1 MRFPSEQRFLKYCVS
16 KRRTYL
22 KQLFE
27 RRQVRGFFDLWQAEL
42 RLSQSRFEV
51 DGLSSQQTTRLGAQ
65 MRWLLLQ
72 DLHQVVRM
80 VVPDF
85 PPAPPSVLAAL
96 PGALHQV
103 RVSRSMLIAGEHG
116 VGKEQLAILLHVLA
130 GRPGAL
136 VRLASAELGR
146 PGSSPTRQLMPERG
160 TVFIGQLEQI
170 QETAQEELLSFLNG
184 DARRRDLLFIFAT
197 SAEPRELIG
206 KHGVRRDLF
215 VRVSQTEVRL
225 PPLRAR
231 PREIQSFIGD
241 VLYDLLRVPAERLP
255 VLRSEARELAESWR
269 GEHLDPERE
278 GYDFFSEALSFVMWR
293 ERKEL
298 ASTALEE
305 PWCARLERQPCPGNF
320 AELRDHV
327 ARSFDRGEE
336 RVLRA
341 VDPYVPPRA
350 AELSGVEPERAPAPP
365 AAVQG
370 DGADGADQPD
380 PRSAAAAVLHRAAAR
395 GARRSAPRR
404 AARRTPAAQPARR
417 ARSPRRPLGELRSV
431 RAAAERFLALPR
443 HGPQAR

>member
-51 DGLSSQQTTRLGAQ
+51 DGLSSQQTAKLGAQ
-65 MRWLLLQ
+65 LRWLLLQ

-103 RVSRSMLIAGEHG
+103 RVSRSMLIAGEAG

-136 VRLASAELGR
+136 VRLASAELAR
-146 PGSSPTRQLMPERG
+146 AGSSATRQLMPERG

-170 QETAQEELLSFLNG
+170 QEDAQEDLLSFLNG
-184 DARRRDLLFIFAT
+184 DARRRDLLFLFAT

-225 PPLRAR
+225 PTLRTR
-231 PREIQSFIGD
+231 PREIASFIGD

-255 VLRSEARELAESWR
+255 GLRTEARELAESWR
-269 GEHLDPERE
+269 GEHLDPDKE
-278 GYDFFSEALSFVMWR
+278 GYDYFSEALSFVMWR

-298 ASTALEE
+298 ATAALDE
-305 PWCARLERQPCPGNF
+305 PWCARAERQTYPGNF
-320 AELRDHV
+320 AELREHL
-327 ARSFDRGEE
+327 ARAFDRGDDRSDESV
-336 RVLRA
+336 VLRA
-341 VDPYVPPRA
+341 VDSYVAPHV
-350 AELSGVEPERAPAPP
+350 VERTHPE
-365 AAVQG
+365 
-370 DGADGADQPD
+370 PD
-380 PRSAAAAVLHRAAAR
+380 RAAAH
-395 GARRSAPRR
+395 A
-404 AARRTPAAQPARR
+404 T
-417 ARSPRRPLGELRSV
+417 SPRGDEVLVPTSLSRDQLLRQYYIALLREERGDLRRVAIRAGRRLRSLHAELARLDV
-431 RAAAERFLALPR
+431 RSSTLEPFP
-443 HGPQAR
+443 PSPTES

>member
-42 RLSQSRFEV
+42 RLAQSRFEI
-51 DGLSSQQTTRLGAQ
+51 DGLTNQQTARVGTQL
-65 MRWLLLQ
+65 RWLLLQ

-85 PPAPPSVLAAL
+85 PPAPASVLGAL

-103 RVSRSMLIAGEHG
+103 RVARSMLIAGEAG

-146 PGSSPTRQLMPERG
+146 GGSSATRQLMPERG

-170 QETAQEELLSFLNG
+170 QEDAQEELLAFLNG
-184 DARRRDLLFIFAT
+184 DARRRDLLFICAT

-225 PPLRAR
+225 PALRVR
-231 PREIQSFIGD
+231 PRDVPMFIGD

-255 VLRSEARELAESWR
+255 GLRSEARELAESWR
-269 GEHLDPERE
+269 GEHLDPDRE
-278 GYDFFSEALSFVMWR
+278 GYDYFSEALSFVMWR

-298 ASTALEE
+298 AAIALDE
-305 PWCARLERQPCPGNF
+305 PWCARLERQRFPGNF

-327 ARSFDRGEE
+327 ARAFDRSDESTA
-336 RVLRA
+336 LRA
-341 VDPYVPPRA
+341 VDAYA
-350 AELSGVEPERAPAPP
+350 APHTVERGHAEQERAPAHASP
-365 AAVQG
+365 AHGEPSAVPTNLSRDQLLRQYYVALLREERG
-370 DGADGADQPD
+370 DLRRVA
-380 PRSAAAAVLHRAAAR
+380 LRA
-395 GARRSAPRR
+395 GRR
-404 AARRTPAAQPARR
+404 
-417 ARSPRRPLGELRSV
+417 LRSLHAELARLDV
-431 RAAAERFLALPR
+431 RAASVEPFP
-443 HGPQAR
+443 PSPSDS

>member
-42 RLSQSRFEV
+42 RLSQSPFEV
-51 DGLSSQQTTRLGAQ
+51 DGLSSQQTSHLGAQ
-65 MRWLLLQ
+65 LRWLLLQ

-103 RVSRSMLIAGEHG
+103 RVARSMLIAGERG

-170 QETAQEELLSFLNG
+170 QENAQEELLSFLNG
-184 DARRRDLLFIFAT
+184 DARRRDLLFIFST
-197 SAEPRELIG
+197 SAEPRELVAR
-206 KHGVRRDLF
+206 HGVRRDLF

-225 PPLRAR
+225 PPLRAK
-231 PREIQSFIGD
+231 PRDVPAYIGD

-255 VLRSEARELAESWR
+255 VLRTEARELSDGWR
-269 GEHLDPERE
+269 GEQLDPDRE
-278 GYDFFSEALSFVMWR
+278 GYDYFSEALSFVMWR

-298 ASTALEE
+298 ASAAVQE
-305 PWCARLERQPCPGNF
+305 PWCARLEQRQYPGNF
-320 AELRDHV
+320 AELREHV
-327 ARSFDRGEE
+327 ARAFDRGDE
-336 RVLRA
+336 RPPLRA
-341 VDPYVPPRA
+341 VTTFEAPRA
-350 AELSGVEPERAPAPP
+350 ITRERDREVGEADPPAPEPEVAHASEGAVPTNLSRDQLLRQYYLALLREERGDLRRVALRAGRRLRSLHAELARLDVRWSGFDPFATPP
-365 AAVQG
+365 AE
-370 DGADGADQPD
+370 
-380 PRSAAAAVLHRAAAR
+380 S
-395 GARRSAPRR
+395 
-404 AARRTPAAQPARR
+404 
-417 ARSPRRPLGELRSV
+417 
-431 RAAAERFLALPR
+431 
-443 HGPQAR
+443 

>member
-42 RLSQSRFEV
+42 RLSQSRFEI

-85 PPAPPSVLAAL
+85 PPAPSSVFAAL

-103 RVSRSMLIAGEHG
+103 RVSRSMLIAGERG

-136 VRLASAELGR
+136 VRLASADLGR
-146 PGSSPTRQLMPERG
+146 PDSSPTRQLMPERG

-170 QETAQEELLSFLNG
+170 QETAQDELLSFLNG
-184 DARRRDLLFIFAT
+184 DARRRDLLFIFDT
-197 SAEPRELIG
+197 EAEPRELVS

-231 PREIQSFIGD
+231 PRDIPSFIGD

-255 VLRSEARELAESWR
+255 ALRTEARELSESWR
-269 GEHLDPERE
+269 GEHLDPDKE
-278 GYDFFSEALSFVMWR
+278 GYDYFSEALSFVMWR

-298 ASTALEE
+298 ASAALASS
-305 PWCARLERQPCPGNF
+305 WCTRVERQPCPGNF
-320 AELRDHV
+320 AEMREHIAL
-327 ARSFDRGEE
+327 AFDRSDE
-336 RVLRA
+336 RAVLRA
-341 VDPYVPPRA
+341 VETFVPPHA
-350 AELSGVEPERAPAPP
+350 VERALPETDQAPTQ
-365 AAVQG
+365 A
-370 DGADGADQPD
+370 
-380 PRSAAAAVLHRAAAR
+380 AAAR
-395 GARRSAPRR
+395 GEEGLVPTNLSRDQLLRLYYIALLREERGDLRRVAIRAGRR
-404 AARRTPAAQPARR
+404 
-417 ARSPRRPLGELRSV
+417 LRSLHAELARLDV
-431 RAAAERFLALPR
+431 RSSSFDPFPPLPR
-443 HGPQAR
+443 ES

>member
-27 RRQVRGFFDLWQAEL
+27 RRQVRAFFDLWQAEL
-42 RLSQSRFEV
+42 RLTQSRFEV
-51 DGLSSQQTTRLGAQ
+51 DGLSSEQTQRLGTQ
-65 MRWLLLQ
+65 LRWLLLQ

-103 RVSRSMLIAGEHG
+103 RVARSMLIAGERG

-170 QETAQEELLSFLNG
+170 DETAQEELLSFLNG
-184 DARRRDLLFIFAT
+184 DARRRDLLFIFST
-197 SAEPRELIG
+197 SAEPRELVSR
-206 KHGVRRDLF
+206 HGVRRDLF

-231 PREIQSFIGD
+231 PREVPTFLGD

-255 VLRSEARELAESWR
+255 GLRTEAREIAESWR
-269 GEHLDPERE
+269 GEQLDPDRE
-278 GYDFFSEALSFVMWR
+278 GYDYFSEALSFVMWR

-298 ASTALEE
+298 ASAALEE
-305 PWCARLERQPCPGNF
+305 PWCARVERQAFPGNY
-320 AELRDHV
+320 AEMRDQV
-327 ARSFDRGEE
+327 AGAFDRSDE
-336 RVLRA
+336 RPALRA
-341 VDPYVPPRA
+341 VETFTPGHATER
-350 AELSGVEPERAPAPP
+350 GHVEPERTGETEAN
-365 AAVQG
+365 
-370 DGADGADQPD
+370 
-380 PRSAAAAVLHRAAAR
+380 
-395 GARRSAPRR
+395 
-404 AARRTPAAQPARR
+404 AARRDEPVVPTGLSRDQLLRQYYIALLREERGDLRR
-417 ARSPRRPLGELRSV
+417 VALRAGRRLRSLHAELARLDV
-431 RAAAERFLALPR
+431 RSSAFDPFQPPPAES
-443 HGPQAR
+443 

>member
-27 RRQVRGFFDLWQAEL
+27 RRLVRGFFDLWQAEL

-51 DGLSSQQTTRLGAQ
+51 DGLSSQQTAKLGAQ
-65 MRWLLLQ
+65 LRWLLLQ

-85 PPAPPSVLAAL
+85 PPAPTSVLAAL

-103 RVSRSMLIAGEHG
+103 RVSRSMLIAGESG

-146 PGSSPTRQLMPERG
+146 AGSSATRQLMPERG
-160 TVFIGQLEQI
+160 TVFIGELEQI
-170 QETAQEELLSFLNG
+170 QENAQEELLMFLNG

-197 SAEPRELIG
+197 SAEPRELIS

-225 PPLRAR
+225 PTLEAR
-231 PREIQSFIGD
+231 PREVQGFIGD

-255 VLRSEARELAESWR
+255 GLRTEARELAGSWR
-269 GEHLDPERE
+269 GEHLDPDKE
-278 GYDFFSEALSFVMWR
+278 GYDYFSEALSFVMWR

-298 ASTALEE
+298 ATAALDE
-305 PWCARLERQPCPGNF
+305 PWCVRLERQSYPGNF
-320 AELRDHV
+320 AELRDHI
-327 ARSFDRGEE
+327 ARAFDRGEE
-336 RVLRA
+336 RVALRA
-341 VDPYVPPRA
+341 VETYSSPHA
-350 AELSGVEPERAPAPP
+350 VERSPEPIRAPAHATSARGDQIVVPTSLSRDQLLRQYYIALLREERGDLRRVAIRAGRRLRSLHAELARLDVRASGMEPFEPP
-365 AAVQG
+365 ATE
-370 DGADGADQPD
+370 
-380 PRSAAAAVLHRAAAR
+380 S
-395 GARRSAPRR
+395 
-404 AARRTPAAQPARR
+404 
-417 ARSPRRPLGELRSV
+417 
-431 RAAAERFLALPR
+431 
-443 HGPQAR
+443 

>member
-27 RRQVRGFFDLWQAEL
+27 RRQVRAFFDLWQAEL
-42 RLSQSRFEV
+42 RLAQSRFEI
-51 DGLSSQQTTRLGAQ
+51 DGLSNQQTVRVGAQ
-65 MRWLLLQ
+65 LRWLLLQ
-72 DLHQVVRM
+72 DLHQVVRT

-103 RVSRSMLIAGEHG
+103 RVARSMLIAGEAG

-146 PGSSPTRQLMPERG
+146 AGSSATRQLMPERG
-160 TVFIGQLEQI
+160 TVFIGELEQI
-170 QETAQEELLSFLNG
+170 EESAQEELLAFLNG

-231 PREIQSFIGD
+231 PRDVAAFIGD
-241 VLYDLLRVPAERLP
+241 VLYDLLRVPADRLP
-255 VLRSEARELAESWR
+255 GLRGEAREISESWR
-269 GEHLDPERE
+269 SEQLDPDKE
-278 GYDFFSEALSFVMWR
+278 GYDYFSEALSFVMWR

-298 ASTALEE
+298 APVALDE
-305 PWCARLERQPCPGNF
+305 PWCARLERQNYAGNF
-320 AELRDHV
+320 AELRDQIAH
-327 ARSFDRGEE
+327 AFDRSDE
-336 RVLRA
+336 RGGIRA
-341 VDPYVPPRA
+341 VDPYA
-350 AELSGVEPERAPAPP
+350 APHAVARGDDEPERTAPHPVP
-365 AAVQG
+365 AHGEQSAVPTNLSRDQLLRQYYIALLREERG
-370 DGADGADQPD
+370 DLRRVA
-380 PRSAAAAVLHRAAAR
+380 LRA
-395 GARRSAPRR
+395 GRR
-404 AARRTPAAQPARR
+404 
-417 ARSPRRPLGELRSV
+417 LRSLHAELARLDV
-431 RAAAERFLALPR
+431 RAGNLDPFPPPPSES
-443 HGPQAR
+443 

>member
-51 DGLSSQQTTRLGAQ
+51 DGLSSQQTAKLGAQ
-65 MRWLLLQ
+65 LRWLLLQ

-103 RVSRSMLIAGEHG
+103 RVSRSMLIAGESG

-146 PGSSPTRQLMPERG
+146 AGSSPTRQLMPERG

-170 QETAQEELLSFLNG
+170 QEDAQEELLSFLNG
-184 DARRRDLLFIFAT
+184 DARRRDLLFIVAT

-225 PPLRAR
+225 PTLSAR
-231 PREIQSFIGD
+231 PREISSFIGD

-255 VLRSEARELAESWR
+255 GLRTEARELAESWR
-269 GEHLDPERE
+269 GEHLDPDKEA
-278 GYDFFSEALSFVMWR
+278 YDYFSEALSFVMWR
-293 ERKEL
+293 VRKEL
-298 ASTALEE
+298 ATVALDE
-305 PWCARLERQPCPGNF
+305 PWCARAERQSYAGNF
-320 AELRDHV
+320 AELREHL
-327 ARSFDRGEE
+327 ARTFDRGDDRSDE
-336 RVLRA
+336 RVVLRA
-341 VDPYVPPRA
+341 VDSYVAPHVAERTHPEPDRTAAHATSTRGDEILVPTGLSRDQLLRQYYIALLREERGDLRRVAIRA
-350 AELSGVEPERAPAPP
+350 GRRLRSLHAELARLDVRSSTLEPFPP
-365 AAVQG
+365 
-370 DGADGADQPD
+370 P
-380 PRSAAAAVLHRAAAR
+380 PTES
-395 GARRSAPRR
+395 
-404 AARRTPAAQPARR
+404 
-417 ARSPRRPLGELRSV
+417 
-431 RAAAERFLALPR
+431 
-443 HGPQAR
+443 

>member
-42 RLSQSRFEV
+42 RLSQSSFEV
-51 DGLSSQQTTRLGAQ
+51 DGLSGQQTARLGSQ

-72 DLHQVVRM
+72 DLYQVVRM

-85 PPAPPSVLAAL
+85 APAPTSVLAAL

-103 RVSRSMLIAGEHG
+103 RVARSMLIAGERG

-170 QETAQEELLSFLNG
+170 DETAQEELLAFLNG
-184 DARRRDLLFIFAT
+184 DARRRDLLFIFST
-197 SAEPRELIG
+197 SAEPRELVG

-225 PPLRAR
+225 PPLRAK
-231 PREIQSFIGD
+231 PRDVPAYVGD

-255 VLRSEARELAESWR
+255 VLRTEARELSESWR
-269 GEHLDPERE
+269 GEHLAPDRE
-278 GYDFFSEALSFVMWR
+278 GYDYFSEALSFVMWR

-298 ASTALEE
+298 ASAAVQE
-305 PWCARLERQPCPGNF
+305 PWCARLEQRPYPGNF
-320 AELRDHV
+320 AELLDHV
-327 ARSFDRGEE
+327 ARGFDRGDE
-336 RVLRA
+336 RPPLRA
-341 VDPYVPPRA
+341 VETFEAPRPLERERSEPDRPTPQVVAPHGEESGVPTNLSRDQLLREYYVALLREERGDLRRVALRA
-350 AELSGVEPERAPAPP
+350 GRRLRSLHAELARLDVRWSGFDPFANPP
-365 AAVQG
+365 S
-370 DGADGADQPD
+370 D
-380 PRSAAAAVLHRAAAR
+380 S
-395 GARRSAPRR
+395 
-404 AARRTPAAQPARR
+404 
-417 ARSPRRPLGELRSV
+417 
-431 RAAAERFLALPR
+431 
-443 HGPQAR
+443 

>member
-27 RRQVRGFFDLWQAEL
+27 RRQVRAFFDLWQAEL
-42 RLSQSRFEV
+42 RLTQSRFEV
-51 DGLSSQQTTRLGAQ
+51 DGLSSPQTLRLGAQ
-65 MRWLLLQ
+65 LRWLLLQ

-103 RVSRSMLIAGEHG
+103 RVARSMLIAGERG

-170 QETAQEELLSFLNG
+170 DETAQEELLSFLNG
-184 DARRRDLLFIFAT
+184 DARRRDLLFIFST
-197 SAEPRELIG
+197 SAEPRELVSR
-206 KHGVRRDLF
+206 HGVRRDLF

-231 PREIQSFIGD
+231 PREVPTFLGD

-255 VLRSEARELAESWR
+255 GLRTEAREIAEGWR
-269 GEHLDPERE
+269 GEQLDPDRE
-278 GYDFFSEALSFVMWR
+278 GYDYFSEALSFVMWR

-298 ASTALEE
+298 ASAALEE
-305 PWCARLERQPCPGNF
+305 PWCARVERHPFPGNY
-320 AELRDHV
+320 AEMREHV
-327 ARSFDRGEE
+327 AVAFDRADE
-336 RVLRA
+336 RPVLRA
-341 VDPYVPPRA
+341 VETFTPSHASERIDVQPERTTAVEVEAPLRDEPVVPTSLSRDQLLRQYYIALLREERGDLRRVALRA
-350 AELSGVEPERAPAPP
+350 GRRLRSLHAELARLDVRSSAFDPFATPP
-365 AAVQG
+365 AE
-370 DGADGADQPD
+370 
-380 PRSAAAAVLHRAAAR
+380 S
-395 GARRSAPRR
+395 
-404 AARRTPAAQPARR
+404 
-417 ARSPRRPLGELRSV
+417 
-431 RAAAERFLALPR
+431 
-443 HGPQAR
+443 

>member
-42 RLSQSRFEV
+42 RLTQSRFEV
-51 DGLSSQQTTRLGAQ
+51 DGLSSEQTARLGAQ
-65 MRWLLLQ
+65 LRWLLLQ

-103 RVSRSMLIAGEHG
+103 RVARSMLIAGERG

-184 DARRRDLLFIFAT
+184 DARRRDLLFIFST
-197 SAEPRELIG
+197 SAEPRELISR
-206 KHGVRRDLF
+206 HGVRRDLF

-231 PREIQSFIGD
+231 PREIPAFLGD

-255 VLRSEARELAESWR
+255 GLRTEAREISESWR
-269 GEHLDPERE
+269 SEQLDPDRE
-278 GYDFFSEALSFVMWR
+278 GYDYFSEALSFVMWR

-298 ASTALEE
+298 ASAALEE
-305 PWCARLERQPCPGNF
+305 PWCARVERQPFPGNF
-320 AELRDHV
+320 AEMREQIAL
-327 ARSFDRGEE
+327 AFDQSDDRPL
-336 RVLRA
+336 LRA
-341 VDPYVPPRA
+341 VETFTPAHASERG
-350 AELSGVEPERAPAPP
+350 LVEPERAKSSEVETQRGDEPAVPTNVSRDQLLRQYYIALLREERGDLRRVALRAGRRLRSLHAELARLDVRSSAFDPFAPP
-365 AAVQG
+365 
-370 DGADGADQPD
+370 
-380 PRSAAAAVLHRAAAR
+380 
-395 GARRSAPRR
+395 
-404 AARRTPAAQPARR
+404 PAE
-417 ARSPRRPLGELRSV
+417 S
-431 RAAAERFLALPR
+431 
-443 HGPQAR
+443 

>member
-42 RLSQSRFEV
+42 RLTQSRFEV
-51 DGLSSQQTTRLGAQ
+51 DGLSNEQTARLGAQ
-65 MRWLLLQ
+65 LRWLLLQ

-103 RVSRSMLIAGEHG
+103 RVARSMLIAGERG

-184 DARRRDLLFIFAT
+184 DARRRDLLFIFST
-197 SAEPRELIG
+197 SAEPRELISR
-206 KHGVRRDLF
+206 HGVRRDLF

-231 PREIQSFIGD
+231 PREIPAFLGD
-241 VLYDLLRVPAERLP
+241 ILYDLLRVPAERLP
-255 VLRSEARELAESWR
+255 GLRTEAREISEGWR
-269 GEHLDPERE
+269 GEQLDPDRE
-278 GYDFFSEALSFVMWR
+278 GYDYFSEALSFVMWR

-298 ASTALEE
+298 ASAALEE
-305 PWCARLERQPCPGNF
+305 PWCARVERQPYAGNF
-320 AELRDHV
+320 AEMREQV
-327 ARSFDRGEE
+327 ASAFDQSDE
-336 RVLRA
+336 RPVLRA
-341 VDPYVPPRA
+341 VETFTPARA
-350 AELSGVEPERAPAPP
+350 SERSMVEPERASASEVEVARHDESAVPTNLSRDQLLRQYYIALLREERGDLRRVAIRAGRRLRSLHAELARLDVRSSAFDPFAPP
-365 AAVQG
+365 
-370 DGADGADQPD
+370 
-380 PRSAAAAVLHRAAAR
+380 
-395 GARRSAPRR
+395 
-404 AARRTPAAQPARR
+404 PAE
-417 ARSPRRPLGELRSV
+417 S
-431 RAAAERFLALPR
+431 
-443 HGPQAR
+443 

>member
-27 RRQVRGFFDLWQAEL
+27 RRNVRGFFDLWQAEL

-51 DGLSSQQTTRLGAQ
+51 DALSGEQTAKLGAQ
-65 MRWLLLQ
+65 MRWLLVQ

-96 PGALHQV
+96 QGALHQV
-103 RVSRSMLIAGEHG
+103 RVSRSMLIAGEIG

-146 PGSSPTRQLMPERG
+146 SGSSATRQLMPERG

-170 QETAQEELLSFLNG
+170 QENAQEELLAFLNG
-184 DARRRDLLFIFAT
+184 EARRRDLLFIVAT

-231 PREIQSFIGD
+231 PRDVESFVGD

-255 VLRSEARELAESWR
+255 ELRTEARALAEQWR
-269 GEHLDPERE
+269 DELPGGDKE
-278 GYDFFSEALSFVMWR
+278 GYDYFSESLSFVMWR

-298 ASTALEE
+298 ASQALEE
-305 PWCARLERQPCPGNF
+305 PWCAKLARQSFPGTM
-320 AELRDHV
+320 
-327 ARSFDRGEE
+327 RSC
-336 RVLRA
+336 A
-341 VDPYVPPRA
+341 TTSPRA
-350 AELSGVEPERAPAPP
+350 STA
-365 AAVQG
+365 QT
-370 DGADGADQPD
+370 
-380 PRSAAAAVLHRAAAR
+380 SAADCVRWSATPGRTHARAK
-395 GARRSAPRR
+395 RRPS
-404 AARRTPAAQPARR
+404 RR
-417 ARSPRRPLGELRSV
+417 ARVRTARRGTTSPSYRR
-431 RAAAERFLALPR
+431 A
-443 HGPQAR
+443 